1 MMINW
6 QSLHI
11 GLIEEDT
18 NMPAKLVFLF
28 AASLLPL
35 SAQWQLPKDK
45 STPRTKDGKPD
56 LKAPAPRRADGKP
69 DLTGI
74 WIADPPKLR
83 DVTMDLKPG
92 DVQMQPWAEELYKQR
107 ETGDLS
113 ALDPDANCLPQG
125 VPKINSTPL
134 PFKIYQEPNA
144 VVVLY
149 EAFDQFRQ
157 FFMDGRQL
165 PKDPNPQ
172 WFGYSVA
179 RWDGDTLVVESS
191 GFNGKAWLDQVG
203 HPSTDALRVTE
214 RFTRRDFGHMDIV
227 STIDDPKAYKK
238 PWSYTQP
245 LSLLADTELLELV
258 CNENNTDLPHLK
270 GK

>member
-1 MMINW
+1 ML
-6 QSLHI
+6 S
-11 GLIEEDT
+11 
-18 NMPAKLVFLF
+18 
-28 AASLLPL
+28 L

-45 STPRTKDGKPD
+45 AIARTKDGKPD
-56 LKAPAPRRADGKP
+56 LKAPTPRRSDGKP

-83 DVTMDLKPG
+83 DATIDLKPG
-92 DVQMQPWAEELYKQR
+92 ELQMQPWAEELFKQR
-107 ETGDLS
+107 ATGDLS

-134 PFKIYQEPNA
+134 PFKIFQEPNV

-165 PKDPNPQ
+165 PKDANPQ
-172 WFGYSVA
+172 WFGYSLA

-203 HPSTDALRVTE
+203 HPSTEALRVTE
-214 RFTRRDFGHMDIV
+214 RFTRRDFGHMDVV

-238 PWSYTQP
+238 PWGYTQP

>member
-1 MMINW
+1 M
-6 QSLHI
+6 L
-11 GLIEEDT
+11 T
-18 NMPAKLVFLF
+18 KLSVLL
-28 AASLLPL
+28 AVSLLPL
-35 SAQWQLPKDK
+35 CAQWQLPKN
-45 STPRTKDGKPD
+45 SAMPRTKDGKPD
-56 LKAPAPRRADGKP
+56 LKAPAPRRPDGKP

-92 DVQMQPWAEELYKQR
+92 DLQMQPWAEELFKQR
-107 ETGDLS
+107 ETGNLS

-134 PFKIYQEPNA
+134 PFKIYQEPNV

-157 FFMDGRQL
+157 LFMDGRQL
-165 PKDPNPQ
+165 PKDANPQ

-179 RWDGDTLVVESS
+179 HWDGDTLVVESS

-203 HPSTDALRVTE
+203 HPSTEALRVTE
-214 RFTRRDFGHMDIV
+214 RFTRRDFGHMNVV

-245 LSLLADTELLELV
+245 LSLLAETELLELV

>member
-1 MMINW
+1 
-6 QSLHI
+6 L
-11 GLIEEDT
+11 L
-18 NMPAKLVFLF
+18 AKVGILLF
-28 AASLLPL
+28 ASLLSL
-35 SAQWQLPKDK
+35 SAQWELAKDK
-45 STPRTKDGKPD
+45 SSPRTKDGKPD
-56 LKAPAPRRADGKP
+56 LKAAAPRRADGKP
-69 DLTGI
+69 DLIGI

-92 DVQMQPWAEELYKQR
+92 DVQMQPWAEELFKQR

-134 PFKIYQEPNA
+134 PFKIYQEPNV

-165 PKDPNPQ
+165 PKDANPQ

-203 HPSTDALRVTE
+203 HPSTEALRVTE
-214 RFTRRDFGHMDIV
+214 RFIRRDFGHMDIV

-245 LSLLADTELLELV
+245 LRLLADTELLELV